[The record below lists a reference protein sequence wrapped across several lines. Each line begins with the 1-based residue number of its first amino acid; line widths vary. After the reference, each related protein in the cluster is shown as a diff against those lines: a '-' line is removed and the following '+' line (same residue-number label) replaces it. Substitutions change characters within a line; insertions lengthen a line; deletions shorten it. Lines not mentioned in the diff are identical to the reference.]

1 MKLLTLEMQNL
12 ASLQGDHRIDFEQGI
27 LRDSQIFCIVG
38 PTGSG
43 KSTILDAIC
52 LALYGFTPRYRHA
65 KGQRRKFKA
74 FGEEGG
80 IAADAPANI
89 LTRGQKSAYSKLTFL
104 ANDGARYRAE
114 WSVRFKQKNYD
125 DPVNMLYRL
134 VPASDGGFVEQ
145 EVEWKEL
152 QSHIIGLDFQQFL
165 RTVLIAQGSFASF
178 LTSDEESR
186 LQLLEKLVD
195 DEEIYRNIALQLKQ
209 EADKA
214 TEVYEEMRKR
224 VEAYESFVLPEDK
237 LQATQE
243 AITMLEAHEKQL
255 RERIKTVEQALTWYA
270 EEEKLR
276 GNLTRSEWALKQAQE
291 DLLAIQPKVQR
302 LELHDRTLDAVTLWR
317 DRQQKQSSLSRAKS
331 QLTLLSQELAK
342 QQASLPQAPD
352 NAVIEALEQDVE
364 KLQTIYTLLTSEKW
378 EQHRQHLHDGQP
390 CPLCGATQ
398 HPYAQGAV
406 VKEATSEMRTLLDG
420 KKQQLSSQKKLRE
433 QAHQQRLRIESLIGQ
448 QKQLTSQV
456 GEGDTAIARLNQEI
470 TAWLAQYNNVLPASE
485 APLTEETL
493 VTLASATDNWNF
505 IRQDQQRRTTALT
518 QAQTTCQNLRQSIQ
532 EHAQQK
538 PAEEK
543 TALVEQ
549 QQQLSTQS
557 RNAELIEHK
566 TLLNKHIQ
574 AVQQMGALSEQ
585 VKLARQLRD
594 DWKQITDAMGADGK
608 TLRKI
613 AQCYTLGFLVSY
625 ANAEIRKF
633 NRRYELMHVPNSLR
647 LCVIDHD
654 RGDDVRETASLSGGE
669 TFIVSLGLALGLSS
683 LSSHQTSFDN
693 LFIDEGFGTLDAETL
708 ATVIDALSMMQS
720 SQGKKVGVI
729 SHTDTMSERIATQ
742 IRVRKNGNTGT
753 SSIEVTVN
761 T

>member
-80 IAADAPANI
+80 VAADAPANI

-114 WSVRFKQKNYD
+114 WSVRFKQTNDD
-125 DPVNMLYRL
+125 DPVNALFCL
-134 VPASDGGFVEQ
+134 SFTADGGWVEQ
-145 EVEWKEL
+145 EIEWSQL
-152 QSHIIGLDFQQFL
+152 QSSIIGLDFSQFL

-178 LTSDEESR
+178 LTSDEDSR

-195 DEEIYRNIALQLKQ
+195 DEGLYRNIAQQLRQ
-209 EADKA
+209 EAEQA
-214 TEVYEEMRKR
+214 TAVYEDLDKK
-224 VEAYESFVLPEDK
+224 VAAFASFVLPEDK

-243 AITMLEAHEKQL
+243 SIVQLEAHEKVL
-255 RERIKTVEQALTWYA
+255 HETIKAVEQALAWYV
-270 EEEKLR
+270 EEDKLR
-276 GNLTRSEWALKQAQE
+276 NNLKRSEWSLEQAQQ

-302 LELHDRTLDAVTLWR
+302 LELHDRTLDAITHWR
-317 DRQQKQSSLSRAKS
+317 DRQQRLSSFSRAKVS
-331 QLTLLSQELAK
+331 LDKLTEDLARL
-342 QQASLPQAPD
+342 QASMSPEPD
-352 NAVIEALEQDVE
+352 AEHIEALEQEVE

-378 EQHRQHLHDGQP
+378 EQHRQHLQDGQP
-390 CPLCGATQ
+390 CPLCGATH
-398 HPYAQGAV
+398 HPYAHGKAV
-406 VKEATSEMRTLLDG
+406 TEATSEMRTLLNS
-420 KKQQLSSQKKLRE
+420 KKQELSSQKRLKE
-433 QAHQQRLRIESLIGQ
+433 QIHQQRLRIESQKGQ
-448 QKQLTSQV
+448 QQQLLRQI
-456 GEGDTAIARLNQEI
+456 GEDEAAIARLNESI
-470 TAWLAQYNNVLPASE
+470 TLWLAQYNNVLQDGES
-485 APLTEETL
+485 PLTEETL
-493 VTLASATDNWNF
+493 ATIASFADNWNSV
-505 IRQDQQRRTTALT
+505 RLDLQRRTTALT
-518 QAQTTCQNLRQSIQ
+518 QAQTTCNNLRQSLA
-532 EHAQQK
+532 EHTQQK
-538 PAEEK
+538 PQQERQS
-543 TALVEQ
+543 LVDQ
-549 QQQLSTQS
+549 QQQLATQS
-557 RNAELIEHK
+557 RAQELLEHK
-566 TLLNKHIQ
+566 TLLAKHLQ
-574 AVQQMGALSEQ
+574 AVQQVGEMS
-585 VKLARQLRD
+585 KQLEAAKKTHD
-594 DWKQITDAMGADGK
+594 DWKPIIDSLGSDGK

-633 NRRYELMHVPNSLR
+633 NRRYELQHVPNSLR
-647 LCVIDHD
+647 LRVVDHD
-654 RGDDVRETASLSGGE
+654 RGDDLRETASLSGGE

-683 LSSHQTSFDN
+683 LSSHQTAFGN
-693 LFIDEGFGTLDAETL
+693 LFIDEGFGTLDADTL

-729 SHTDTMSERIATQ
+729 SHTDTMSERIAAQ
-742 IRVRKNGNTGT
+742 IRVRKNGNSGT

-761 T
+761 S